1 MKNTVFLFTAAATLA
16 ALLPAVAAAPTP
28 PSAAKQT
35 PAVAAAPVA
44 PATPVVPA
52 DPARS
57 LLSGKYTE
65 AQLASVLVAPE
76 KWTPFPRASDRAFW
90 DNIDPVVR
98 ANFIR
103 DAEKHLNF
111 EWKTIPATF
120 SLAFR
125 RTGNRSNY
133 DVLSRQ
139 KRAAL
144 GALLYGELAENKGRF
159 VDQII
164 NGVWSICEESW
175 WGSSAHLPRGKGNS
189 LHDVT
194 NPFVDLYVGTTG
206 ASLAWADYF
215 LGEKFDA
222 VSPNIRP
229 RIRYEINR
237 RLLEPV
243 LSKTHGWF
251 GNRDRGPGP
260 NNWNPWICSNWL
272 VCALL
277 IETDVAARAKQVN
290 AVLSVADNF
299 FVHYPKDGGCDEGPN
314 YWGSATGSFY
324 DCVSLLNLASNNA
337 FSYVYSNQK
346 FRNMGAFKYKTLI
359 APGYAVNF
367 ADAPPKA
374 SIDGVFIWRFGR
386 DLNDANMMAFGAIHA
401 PKDKHIGAGFRGLQ
415 NLLALK
421 DFEKVK
427 GGSPYLRDVWLPDLQ
442 VAMARK
448 KEGATG
454 GFYFAAKGGTNG
466 ESHNHND
473 IGNVIVYYDGQPL
486 LIDIGSG
493 KYTAQ
498 TFSGERYKIWNMRS
512 EYHNT
517 ATINGVLQQAGR
529 SFRATGA
536 SYKTSEA
543 EAVFS
548 LDISRAYPKK
558 AGVKS
563 WRRSVRL
570 GRGEKDVVEIRDAAI
585 LEKADSVVL
594 HFMTCH
600 PAKVATIRGGSAVI
614 ISVKDPTDK
623 TVPEKQFRLALYQ
636 IGASAEAASTKVTVE
651 KIPLT
656 TESDEG
662 VLKNWGDTIRRINF
676 SVKNPGKK
684 LSWIVVVSR
693 VK

>member
-1 MKNTVFLFTAAATLA
+1 
-16 ALLPAVAAAPTP
+16 
-28 PSAAKQT
+28 
-35 PAVAAAPVA
+35 
-44 PATPVVPA
+44 VPA

-76 KWTPFPRASDRAFW
+76 KWTPYPRISDRAFW
-90 DNIDPVVR
+90 DNIDPTVR

-103 DAEKHLNF
+103 DAEKYLNF

-133 DVLSRQ
+133 DSRSFQ
-139 KRAAL
+139 KRGAL
-144 GALLYGELAENKGRF
+144 GALLNGELAENKGRF

-175 WGSSAHLPRGKGNS
+175 WGSSAHLPGGKRSG

-194 NPFVDLYVGTTG
+194 NPFVDLFVGTTG
-206 ASLAWADYF
+206 AALAWTDYF
-215 LGEKFDA
+215 LGEKFDT
-222 VSPNIRP
+222 VSPNIRS
-229 RIRYEINR
+229 RVRYEINR

-243 LSKTHGWF
+243 LSKKHWWVGDR
-251 GNRDRGPGP
+251 NRGSAP

-277 IETDVAARAKQVN
+277 VETDAAARAKQVN
-290 AVLSVADNF
+290 AALNAADNF
-299 FVHYPKDGGCDEGPN
+299 FAHYPKDGGCDEGPG
-314 YWGSATGSFY
+314 YWNAAAASFY

-337 FSYVYSNQK
+337 FSYAYKNQK
-346 FRNMGAFKYKTLI
+346 FRNMGAYIYKAQI
-359 APGYAVNF
+359 APGYTVNF
-367 ADAPPKA
+367 ADASPKGGV
-374 SIDGVFIWRFGR
+374 DGIFVWRFGR
-386 DLNDANMMAFGAIHA
+386 DLDDANMMALGAIHA
-401 PKDKHIGAGFRGLQ
+401 PKNKHIGSGFRGMQ
-415 NLLALK
+415 ALLALK
-421 DFEKVK
+421 DFEKAK
-427 GGSPYLRDVWLPDLQ
+427 GGLPYLRDVWLPDLQ
-442 VAMARK
+442 VAAARK
-448 KEGATG
+448 KEGATD
-454 GFYFAAKGGTNG
+454 GFYFAAKGGTNA

-486 LIDIGSG
+486 LIDVGSG

-517 ATINGVLQQAGR
+517 ATINGVLQQAGG
-529 SFRATGA
+529 SFRGTAA
-536 SYKTSEA
+536 SYKTNEA

-558 AGVKS
+558 AGVTS
-563 WRRSVRL
+563 WRRTVRL
-570 GRGEKDVVEIRDAAI
+570 GRGEKELVEIRDAAI
-585 LEKADSVVL
+585 LEKTDSVVL

-600 PAKVATIRGGSAVI
+600 PAKVETIKGGSAVV
-614 ISVKDPTDK
+614 ISVKDPKDK
-623 TVPEKQFRLALYQ
+623 TAPEKQFRLAFSQ
-636 IGASAEAASTKVTVE
+636 TGAGVADSEVTVE

-662 VLKNWGDTIRRINF
+662 VRNNWGDTIRRINF

-684 LSWIVVVSR
+684 LNWTVVVSR